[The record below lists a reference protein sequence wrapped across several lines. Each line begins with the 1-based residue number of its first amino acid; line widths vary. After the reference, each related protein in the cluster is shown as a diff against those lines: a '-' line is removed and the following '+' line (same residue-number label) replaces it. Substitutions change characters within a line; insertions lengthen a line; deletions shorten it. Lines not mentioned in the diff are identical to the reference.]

1 MSNVKILIMTKTIIL
16 KIKDMHCTACAINID
31 GELEDTPGVIS
42 AATNY
47 AKAEA
52 KVEFDPSQVEIN
64 QLLEAVKRAGYN
76 AIVKIDHD

>member
-1 MSNVKILIMTKTIIL
+1 MSQIVVFR
-16 KIKDMHCTACAINID
+16 IKDMHCTACAINID

-52 KVEFDPSQVEIN
+52 KVEFDPSQVGIN